1 MKPVLLDTGV
11 IVALLDRSERF
22 HLVCAEA
29 IRGLEVPLIT
39 CEAVIAEC
47 CYLLRSLPG
56 APEAVI
62 ENVLAG
68 IFQVPFQI
76 SREAAGL
83 KQILR
88 KYRDR
93 RIDLADAC
101 LIRMADEFE
110 TADILTLDKDFQIY
124 RWGKNKPFRILV
136 DLN

>member
-11 IVALLDRSERF
+11 IVALLDGSEKF
-22 HLVCAEA
+22 HRACSEAVRTVEAPLV
-29 IRGLEVPLIT
+29 T
-39 CEAVIAEC
+39 CEPVIAESC
-47 CYLLRSLPG
+47 FLLRNLSG

-68 IFQVPFQI
+68 IFQLPFQL
-76 SREAAGL
+76 SREAASL

-93 RIDLADAC
+93 KIDLADAC
-101 LIRMADEFE
+101 LIHLADQFE
-110 TADILTLDKDFQIY
+110 AADILTLDKDFQIY
-124 RWGKNKPFRILV
+124 RWGTNKPFRILL